1 MEFTREKEKVV
12 VYDNNEELA
21 VIEYSYIDS
30 NTIEITH
37 TFVSDK
43 LRGQGV
49 ASKLMEEVISI
60 ANENKLRIVPICSYA
75 KSYFNKHI
83 EYEYLLK

>member
-1 MEFTREKEKVV
+1 MEFTREKEKIV
-12 VYDNNEELA
+12 VYDKNEELA
-21 VIEYSYIDS
+21 VVEFLYIDS

-49 ASKLMEEVISI
+49 AAKLIEEVI
-60 ANENKLRIVPICSYA
+60 ALAKKENLKIIPICSYA
-75 KSYFNKHI
+75 KGYFEKHL
-83 EYEYLLK
+83 EYSDLLK